1 MCLYWCLQDY
11 TLKRCQKSRK
21 SGYFV
26 FFKISRVFESLRSLA
41 ETSFDARHGR
51 PSRAFLKAWRDEPRF
66 FTQKLES
73 NRAELW
79 LEHNTSAY
87 SRVSNKRA
95 GCNNHAGFKI
105 SKISNHAGWNF
116 SKINSKKVNFAWKFP
131 NIDKCAGCN
140 KTMQVGIFE
149 KINKNMLH
157 VY

>member
-11 TLKRCQKSRK
+11 TLKKCQKSRK

-26 FFKISRVFESLRSLA
+26 FFKISRVFESLKSWA

-95 GCNNHAGFKI
+95 GCNDYAGWKI
-105 SKISNHAGWNF
+105 LKIYSKIFNLNRKCPKINKRAGWN
-116 SKINSKKVNFAWKFP
+116 KA
-131 NIDKCAGCN
+131 
-140 KTMQVGIFE
+140 MQVGMLQ
-149 KINKNMLH
+149 KINKNVLH
-157 VY
+157 LY